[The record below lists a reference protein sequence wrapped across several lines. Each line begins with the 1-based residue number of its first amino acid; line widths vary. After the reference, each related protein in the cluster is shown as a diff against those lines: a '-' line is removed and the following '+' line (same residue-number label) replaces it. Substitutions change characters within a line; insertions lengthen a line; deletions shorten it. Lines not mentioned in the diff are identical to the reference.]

1 MTGSWMSAVSSTH
14 ILPMHPFT
22 NQSLLSV
29 FDFSSCCSQPRCGIK
44 EPHSSVCTR
53 SISLVGF
60 CCGHLL
66 LHTDMS
72 GKVFVVITLLVALL
86 VSSAASSPVEAKET
100 TMLQQLLD
108 KREKVK
114 DLGGRQDRAPPAFA
128 ARVERR
134 AHLSEDEREI
144 MTKQI
149 MQAIS
154 EMMNTECMSDRDYQ
168 GWVDFGR
175 RDAE

>member
-1 MTGSWMSAVSSTH
+1 MDIYCFIQVTSFPSFNFFFF
-14 ILPMHPFT
+14 FT
-22 NQSLLSV
+22 LSK
-29 FDFSSCCSQPRCGIK
+29 CN
-44 EPHSSVCTR
+44 SV
-53 SISLVGF
+53 
-60 CCGHLL
+60 LL
-66 LHTDMS
+66 LFTDMS

-154 EMMNTECMSDRDYQ
+154 GML
-168 GWVDFGR
+168 GVWVVKFLNCFF
-175 RDAE
+175 DASVR

>member
-1 MTGSWMSAVSSTH
+1 
-14 ILPMHPFT
+14 
-22 NQSLLSV
+22 
-29 FDFSSCCSQPRCGIK
+29 
-44 EPHSSVCTR
+44 
-53 SISLVGF
+53 
-60 CCGHLL
+60 
-66 LHTDMS
+66 MS
-72 GKVFVVITLLVALL
+72 GKVFVVITLLVVLL

-100 TMLQQLLD
+100 KMLQQLLD

-114 DLGGRQDRAPPAFA
+114 DLGGRQNPAPPAFA
-128 ARVERR
+128 TRVQRR
-134 AHLSEDEREI
+134 AHLSEDERES